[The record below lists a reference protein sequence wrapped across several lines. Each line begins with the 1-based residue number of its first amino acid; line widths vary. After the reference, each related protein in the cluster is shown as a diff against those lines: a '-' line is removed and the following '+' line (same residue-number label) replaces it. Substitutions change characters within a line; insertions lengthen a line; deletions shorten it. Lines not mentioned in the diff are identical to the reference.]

1 MKRLIEKLKNPTPLI
16 CVLSIIITVVTASLA
31 LTLVILNKSQSILA
45 YASYALAALSLAYS
59 VFVIIMFAPKLK
71 ESIIVALKK
80 NKFTADILENFG
92 YRKLVFAIWSF
103 IFNVLYALF
112 QAVIAVLSRSVW
124 YGALAVYYIV
134 LTVIRGQVVNKSAKQ
149 RKLDEQESLSMQYT
163 TYRNCGF
170 YLVAL
175 NFALTAAV
183 VQMVVKDM
191 SFAYAGLMIYA
202 MAAYAFLKLTLV
214 IISVVKADKA
224 NDYMVKSINSISF
237 ADSLVSIL
245 ALQTALLQ
253 TFGGGVGSQLF
264 NSLTGGAVCIIIIA
278 LGVFMAIKG
287 NKLLRE
293 KGTYNGRKM

>member
-31 LTLVILNKSQSILA
+31 LTLVILEQSESILA
-45 YASYALAALSLAYS
+45 YASYTLAALSLAYS
-59 VFVIIMFAPKLK
+59 VFVIIIFAPKMK
-71 ESIIVALKK
+71 ERIIVSLKK

-112 QAVIAVLSRSVW
+112 QAVIAILSRSVW

-134 LTVIRGQVVNKSAKQ
+134 LTVIRGQVVYKSAKQ
-149 RKLDEQESLSMQYT
+149 RKLGEQESLTMQYK

-202 MAAYAFLKLTLV
+202 MAAYAFLKLTQV

-224 NDYMVKSINSISF
+224 KDYTVKSINSISF

-253 TFGGGVGSQLF
+253 TFGGGVGSQLA
-264 NSLTGGAVCIIIIA
+264 NSLTGGAVCIMIIA
-278 LGVFMAIKG
+278 LGIFMAIRG

-293 KGTYNGRKM
+293 KETDNGRKI